1 MDTFW
6 LLRSREDGG
15 TDYVCFRGSSDPIE
29 MIEAYHLPPQ
39 MPLLK
44 QRRWLNQDEALSC
57 RRRLEAAEGFRHG
70 APLF

>member
-1 MDTFW
+1 MDTLW
-6 LLRSREDGG
+6 LHRTSADGG
-15 TDYVCFRGSSDPIE
+15 TEYVCFRGCEESIE

-44 QRRWLNQDEALSC
+44 RRSWLNPSEAIIC
-57 RRRLEAAEGFRHG
+57 RHRLECSEGFCHG